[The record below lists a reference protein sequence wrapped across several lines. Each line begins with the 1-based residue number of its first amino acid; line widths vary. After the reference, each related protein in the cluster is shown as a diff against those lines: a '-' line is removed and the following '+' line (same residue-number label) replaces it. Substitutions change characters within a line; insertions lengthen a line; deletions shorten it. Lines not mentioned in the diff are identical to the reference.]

1 MLQEGDVAVP
11 EPIPSARQPMSAPSS
26 GSTGEL
32 QRPSVRVRIL
42 RRLPIVL
49 MVCLVALHMLLAA
62 VEHNKRAFF
71 PTHLIHSG
79 YMVVVDQAHYFN
91 GYLPLVGHSGNIDLL
106 EKVLIDGRR
115 GPEIKWSHPRALW
128 EELTQGRFRK
138 LWDSD
143 EYKNKLPLPF
153 FLPAMIHSV
162 SGGSIMATSLAPQVF
177 LILLLFSVYGVGRRA
192 GGPWLGLAAAL
203 IASGYPGIYQLARSH
218 HDSLAT
224 GAMAAAVI
232 CLIVYSRGFT
242 RLWICALAGIAAY
255 ISTLVSESMAGT
267 MLIGLIVAGP
277 FAMEY
282 VRLIRRCRSRKVD
295 VLWGMAGLALFLAP
309 MCLLFNW
316 DRISLFISYG
326 QHSWAESDSYAFV
339 GSHVPESLK
348 AMVAFLAYFIR
359 IPVDILR
366 PTMTLW
372 LVAGAVLLWRAP
384 RGERL
389 TVALWVAVPLVLQTV
404 MPKKATQYIV
414 PICPGLALVTA
425 LGLRGLKS
433 PRRRRW
439 AIGLAAGCGLMMPL
453 FFSLVPR
460 HYRGLVDLDQISPL
474 IKETV
479 KIYELPLGD
488 ENDGLP
494 LLHHTDLLP
503 LARAGRELVAYDLE
517 NNSRVA
523 GPRRVAL
530 FGGYNQMNESF
541 RYVVELDHPRMFVLD
556 LLGFNMVRTTRQLML
571 DELKADQFDYLI
583 FVGNVP
589 NSGLQEFPSD
599 QWDPLKSRTDL
610 SPILR
615 AGDGLSIRPD
625 EKSLMMM
632 DGQSLPDQKRWN
644 ARFRRFTK
652 DLLKRRWKR
661 VNLSEGPVY
670 QAVERAQI
678 QLPPPNSQ

>member
-1 MLQEGDVAVP
+1 M
-11 EPIPSARQPMSAPSS
+11 M
-26 GSTGEL
+26 
-32 QRPSVRVRIL
+32 
-42 RRLPIVL
+42 L
-49 MVCLVALHMLLAA
+49 MVCLVALHLLLA
-62 VEHNKRAFF
+62 VVDLSRRSFGPEFM
-71 PTHLIHSG
+71 IHSAHEI
-79 YMVVVDQAHYFN
+79 VVDQVHYLN
-91 GYLPLVGHSGNIDLL
+91 GYLPLRGNID
-106 EKVLIDGRR
+106 ERGTDSKQIIDGRR
-115 GPEIKWSHPRALW
+115 GPKLQWSDPRALW
-128 EELTQGRFRK
+128 KALTKGRLSELWT
-138 LWDSD
+138 SD
-143 EYKNKLPLPF
+143 RYLNKLPLPF
-153 FLPAMIHSV
+153 FLPAVVHKV
-162 SGGSIMATSLAPQVF
+162 SGGSIMAVSLAPQLF
-177 LILLLFSVYGVGRRA
+177 LAILLFSVYGIACRA
-192 GGPWLGLAAAL
+192 GGPWLGLAAAA
-203 IASGYPGIYQLARSH
+203 IASGYPGIYQLARTH
-218 HDSLAT
+218 HDCLAT
-224 GAMAAAVI
+224 GAMATAVI
-232 CLIVYSRGFT
+232 CLLLHSRGFT
-242 RLWICALAGIAAY
+242 RLWVCALAGIAAY
-255 ISTLVSESMAGT
+255 ISTLVPESISGIL
-267 MLIGLIVAGP
+267 LIGLIVAGP
-277 FAMEY
+277 FVMEY
-282 VRLIRRCRSRKVD
+282 VRLIRRCRWRRVEA
-295 VLWGMAGLALFLAP
+295 LWGMAGLALFLAP
-309 MCLLFNW
+309 TCMLFHWN
-316 DRISLFISYG
+316 RIFDFILYG
-326 QHSWAESDSYAFV
+326 KKSWVEVTAYPMV
-339 GSHVPESLK
+339 GGHVPESLHGI
-348 AMVAFLAYFIR
+348 VSFFAYFFR
-359 IPVDILR
+359 IAFDILQ
-366 PTMTLW
+366 PMMTLW
-372 LVAGAVLLWRAP
+372 LIVGAVLLWRAP